1 MEFDKQLFWYGGI
14 IMDKEFLKKL
24 EETSE
29 KEEKECLMED
39 ISEEE
44 AKRIFDKYSSMYDE
58 ALRRLS

>member
-1 MEFDKQLFWYGGI
+1 
-14 IMDKEFLKKL
+14 MDKEFWEKL
-24 EETSE
+24 EELNE
-29 KEEKECLMED
+29 KEEKRHLVED

>member
-1 MEFDKQLFWYGGI
+1 MEFDKQLFWYGGV

-39 ISEEE
+39 ISKEET
-44 AKRIFDKYSSMYDE
+44 KRIFDKYSSMYDE

>member
-1 MEFDKQLFWYGGI
+1 
-14 IMDKEFLKKL
+14 MDRELWEKL
-24 EETSE
+24 EELSE
-29 KEEKECLMED
+29 KEEKERLMED

>member
-1 MEFDKQLFWYGGI
+1 
-14 IMDKEFLKKL
+14 MDKELWEKL
-24 EETSE
+24 EELSG
-29 KEEKECLMED
+29 KEEKGCLVED